1 MEFDELSNRVMGV
14 KTGSLM
20 NFNATSAGVVNRTGY
35 YPPPDLRVESNAS
48 SSFVLFVSFVM
59 KQFWASGGGLVPD
72 PL

>member
-35 YPPPDLRVESNAS
+35 YPPPRLKSGIKRFVFFRALRVFRDEA
-48 SSFVLFVSFVM
+48 VL
-59 KQFWASGGGLVPD
+59 GLWRGIGA
-72 PL
+72 